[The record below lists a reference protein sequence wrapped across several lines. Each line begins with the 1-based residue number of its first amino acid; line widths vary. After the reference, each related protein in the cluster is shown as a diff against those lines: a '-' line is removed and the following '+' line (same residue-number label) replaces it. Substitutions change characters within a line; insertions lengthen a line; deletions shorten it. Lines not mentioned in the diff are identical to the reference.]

1 MATSR
6 LQKKIER
13 DGVSSS
19 LRLDESFVKAYD
31 ERGRRRF
38 HGAFTGGFS
47 AGYFNTVGSKEG
59 WTPSTFRSS
68 RKQRANASEQRAED
82 FMDEE
87 DLAEIKR
94 ESRLSTTDAFSS
106 QDTHDPF
113 AELMHGHAAN
123 SVQAS
128 SSQMGQTLLRHMG
141 WKPGQGIGPL
151 VTFEQ
156 RGKLLAL
163 LESLHLAYP
172 RQSIADHQEAARH
185 RYPPPV
191 TKLVQQTGNQDKHGL
206 GMAKRSSAL
215 QDTLQRFHQD
225 NPGKVTNLSS
235 IDSDDEDHVYS
246 APQEIH
252 QSTLGSHQE
261 SFRLSNEAA
270 PASRAPPDTAKW
282 HDGRPIP
289 AGFVPSDE
297 VSSSPQWFDP
307 PDVPKDW
314 TPDPRRVWTQFLPT
328 KPSNQPRDPA
338 ERARLLGEARLPGP
352 PPKITAY
359 LGEQAA
365 KRIEISAIYQPES
378 TEKKLDIPP
387 LDPSTAARAL
397 EAFVPVGSD
406 SVKHARYKSYLEA
419 FANQQTY
426 VPPEN
431 VERLQ
436 EELNEFNEAAQ
447 RYRPTQGS
455 MASRFTS
462 STVLKADMPGE
473 GGFVSAEAA
482 QPKFEEPIESQVP
495 KTLAQQAARAGEFGY
510 RTRSIEFWNPPRLL
524 CKRLGC
530 EPPHGDLSDDPM
542 KQVRERFGGQS
553 ESTSTESG
561 DGQDSSESEYV
572 SAPISDATER
582 ATEAALREERPSMD
596 LFKAVFESD
605 NDDQEDESDAIHE
618 NKLPI
623 LLKRKQRDSKPK
635 RKIKGHRVGPL
646 TFDLDDE

>member
-6 LQKKIER
+6 LKKKIQR

-19 LRLDESFVKAYD
+19 LRFDENFVKAYD

-38 HGAFTGGFS
+38 HGAFTGGYS

-59 WTPSTFRSS
+59 WAPSTFRSS
-68 RKQRANASEQRAED
+68 RNQRANASEQRAED

-94 ESRLSTTDAFSS
+94 ESKLSTTDAFSS

-113 AELMHGHAAN
+113 AELINDPAAN
-123 SVQAS
+123 LVQAS

-156 RGKLLAL
+156 RENLLAL
-163 LESLHLAYP
+163 LESLHLASP
-172 RQSIADHQEAARH
+172 RQSITEHHEAARH
-185 RYPPPV
+185 RYPPPA
-191 TKLVQQTGNQDKHGL
+191 TKLVQQAGNRDKHGL
-206 GMAKRSSAL
+206 GMARPSSAL

-225 NPGKVTNLSS
+225 HAGKVVNLSS
-235 IDSDDEDHVYS
+235 MDSDDEDHIYS
-246 APQEIH
+246 APQDIH
-252 QSTLGSHQE
+252 QSTLGSHRE
-261 SFRLSNEAA
+261 SFRLGNEAA
-270 PASRAPPDTAKW
+270 PAAQAPLETAKW
-282 HDGRPIP
+282 NDGRPIP

-297 VSSSPQWFDP
+297 MSSPAQWFDP
-307 PDVPKDW
+307 PKVPKDW
-314 TPDPRRVWTQFLPT
+314 TPDPRRVWTQFLLT
-328 KPSNQPRDPA
+328 KPSNQPTNPA
-338 ERARLLGEARLPGP
+338 ERAKLLGEARLPGP
-352 PPKITAY
+352 PPKITTY

-365 KRIEISAIYQPES
+365 KRIEALATYQPDS
-378 TEKKLDIPP
+378 SEKALEIPS
-387 LDPSTAARAL
+387 LEPSTAARAL
-397 EAFVPVGSD
+397 EAFVAVGPDSD
-406 SVKHARYKSYLEA
+406 KHARYKSYLEA

-426 VPPEN
+426 IPPEG
-431 VERLQ
+431 VEHLQ

-473 GGFVSAEAA
+473 GGFLSAEAA

-510 RTRSIEFWNPPRLL
+510 RTRSMEFWNPPRLL

-542 KQVRERFGGQS
+542 KQVREKFGGQS
-553 ESTSTESG
+553 ETASTESG
-561 DGQDSSESEYV
+561 DTQLPSESEYV
-572 SAPISDATER
+572 FAPINDATER

-605 NDDQEDESDAIHE
+605 NDDHGDEEDAIHE
-618 NKLPI
+618 NKIPT
-623 LLKRKQRDSKPK
+623 LLKRKQHNTNPK
-635 RKIKGHRVGPL
+635 RKTKGHRVGPL